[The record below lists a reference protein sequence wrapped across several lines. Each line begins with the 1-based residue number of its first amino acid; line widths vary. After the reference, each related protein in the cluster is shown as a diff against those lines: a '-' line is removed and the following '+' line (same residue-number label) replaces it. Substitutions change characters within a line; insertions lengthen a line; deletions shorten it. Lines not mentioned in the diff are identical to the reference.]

1 MKVRGEPDRVGEEH
15 SFHPWLREGASS
27 KASVL
32 RMEEEGAT
40 AVITLREKPAGARAS
55 EGTTP

>member
-1 MKVRGEPDRVGEEH
+1 MRGEPDRVGEEH